1 MSRIPSQTVK
11 WVLMSTPPDDLAQPV
26 RELPV
31 VGGHL
36 ALDFANT
43 IDDPLGP
50 ERFDHAGTYA
60 GLLSWSVRVGCLSDN
75 QAADLARVAADR
87 PGDGAAALLKA
98 HRLRLIIG
106 TTFTDIARQPS
117 SPMDHWTK
125 LRPFVVDAVSRA
137 QLTSEDQ
144 AYAFSWPDPVE
155 LDAMLWP
162 VAQAAAD
169 LLTGPDLPRVKVCGG
184 CPWLFVDRSKN
195 QSRRWCAMEDCGT
208 HEKIRRYVTRRA
220 ARRKD

>member
-1 MSRIPSQTVK
+1 MQ
-11 WVLMSTPPDDLAQPV
+11 TPPSPERPPHI

-43 IDDPLGP
+43 IDDPLGDA
-50 ERFDHAGTYA
+50 RFDHVATYPGLLHWSGRLGVLSEDQTA
-60 GLLSWSVRVGCLSDN
+60 GLARAAATRPD
-75 QAADLARVAADR
+75 AAD
-87 PGDGAAALLKA
+87 AALDKA
-98 HRLRLIIG
+98 HRLREVIG
-106 TTFTDIARQPS
+106 ALFTDIVRQARPPEEHWGQLQPY
-117 SPMDHWTK
+117 
-125 LRPFVVDAVSRA
+125 VVEATDRA
-137 QLTSEDQ
+137 QIAGTEQ
-144 AYAFSWPDPVE
+144 GYALSWPEADQ

-162 VAQAAAD
+162 VAQAAVS
-169 LLTGPDLPRVKVCGG
+169 LLTGPELHRVKLCGG

-220 ARRKD
+220 ARRSS

>member
-1 MSRIPSQTVK
+1 MQTPA
-11 WVLMSTPPDDLAQPV
+11 TPERPPHI

-43 IDDPLGP
+43 IDDPLGDA
-50 ERFDHAGTYA
+50 RFDHVATYV
-60 GLLSWSVRVGCLSDN
+60 GLLHWSGRVG
-75 QAADLARVAADR
+75 ALAEDQ
-87 PGDGAAALLKA
+87 AAALTRAAGTRPDDAAAALDRA
-98 HRLRLIIG
+98 HRLRKVVG
-106 TTFTDIARQPS
+106 AMFTDIVGESQP
-117 SPMDHWTK
+117 PAAHWEE
-125 LRPFVVDAVSRA
+125 LRPFVVEATEHA
-137 QLTSEDQ
+137 QIAETDGEYSLRWSEADR
-144 AYAFSWPDPVE
+144 

-162 VAQAAAD
+162 VAQAAVS
-169 LLTGPDLPRVKVCGG
+169 LLTGPELHRVKLCGG

-220 ARRKD
+220 ARRSS